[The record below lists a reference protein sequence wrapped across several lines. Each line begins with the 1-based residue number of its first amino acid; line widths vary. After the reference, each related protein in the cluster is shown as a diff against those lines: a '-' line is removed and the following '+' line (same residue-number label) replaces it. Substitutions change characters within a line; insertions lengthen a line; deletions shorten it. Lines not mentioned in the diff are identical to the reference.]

1 MSSDNNSLELQAHVG
16 YFVNSLIISGAG
28 IICSCVALAT
38 YHFILFRF
46 CLQRRMRLQ
55 HMTAHPMSPP
65 ADNIQRGVEPEVL
78 KKIPI
83 LPYSHKKVGSFR
95 LDQTECAI
103 CLGELLEGEK
113 VRLLPSCCHAFHIA
127 CIDLWFNKNSNCPIC
142 RAPLVIAPPPPST
155 VVASETAVADA
166 EGIRVV
172 SKVSRVQSDGDIVAC
187 SGSMTSRSPPGGGAT
202 LQHTLLS
209 VSYRHEQEKPLDS
222 ITEMRR
228 SLSMDHSP
236 YVPVSI
242 QRDEE
247 RNKAAASSSSSSSSA
262 SVAAR
267 IGIAH
272 AKAIDQVSSMLMM
285 PFAQFRNSR
294 NDRSKGILPN

>member
-1 MSSDNNSLELQAHVG
+1 MSSNNNNADELQARID
-16 YFVNSLIISGAG
+16 YFVSPLIISGAG
-28 IICSCVALAT
+28 IICSCIALAT

-46 CLQRRMRLQ
+46 CLQNRMRLQ
-55 HMTAHPMSPP
+55 HMAAHPISPP
-65 ADNIQRGVEPEVL
+65 ADNIHCGVDPEVL

-83 LPYSHKKVGSFR
+83 LPYSHKKGGAFR

-127 CIDLWFNKNSNCPIC
+127 CIDLWFDQNSNCPIC
-142 RAPLVIAPPPPST
+142 RSPLVIPPPSRSP
-155 VVASETAVADA
+155 VAASETTVADA

-172 SKVSRVQSDGDIVAC
+172 STVSRVQSDRN
-187 SGSMTSRSPPGGGAT
+187 SGSTTSQSPLGGAAT
-202 LQHTLLS
+202 LQHTLSS

-222 ITEMRR
+222 MTGMRR
-228 SLSMDHSP
+228 SLSMEHLP
-236 YVPVSI
+236 YASVCI
-242 QRDEE
+242 QRGEE
-247 RNKAAASSSSSSSSA
+247 HNKAAASSSSSSSSA

-267 IGIAH
+267 IGIAR
-272 AKAIDQVSSMLMM
+272 AKTIDQVSSMLMM
-285 PFAQFRNSR
+285 SFAPFRNSR